1 MPVPD
6 RQGTRPADPAVLP
19 AIRRH
24 PWQDESLQPKRNGMS
39 GGVLESRGM
48 PSRTS
53 EVLTEIQG
61 ANPTDEF
68 INVRRRKAHDAYH
81 LQELGHLHAVENPSR
96 FTGYDLS
103 DGERVRRIDWRSRCL
118 L

>member
-1 MPVPD
+1 
-6 RQGTRPADPAVLP
+6 
-19 AIRRH
+19 
-24 PWQDESLQPKRNGMS
+24 MS

-53 EVLTEIQG
+53 EVL
-61 ANPTDEF
+61 TDEF

>member
-1 MPVPD
+1 
-6 RQGTRPADPAVLP
+6 
-19 AIRRH
+19 
-24 PWQDESLQPKRNGMS
+24 MS

-61 ANPTDEF
+61 GNPTDEF
-68 INVRRRKAHDAYH
+68 VDVRRRKTHDALTFRNSATLH
-81 LQELGHLHAVENPSR
+81 DVEKSEHSLGTIYRMQNGCE
-96 FTGYDLS
+96 
-103 DGERVRRIDWRSRCL
+103 RIDWRSRCL